1 MFFKKR
7 QQAKGSYDHEN
18 KKPVIRASI
27 CTGEQVAG
35 FKDLHTGAF
44 EEIMLI
50 RNNDDL
56 LAFKERYGIEG
67 EIEKMYLILVGGDLM
82 LFGRKKTRKIIE
94 KNVNNLNKSNK
105 KNTGRM
111 TSENRKAVMEN
122 KEDKQDWIDELAM
135 LDEIFDD

>member
-7 QQAKGSYDHEN
+7 QQNKGSYDHEN

-50 RNNDDL
+50 RNSDDL
-56 LAFKERYGIEG
+56 AAFKERYGIEG
-67 EIEKMYLILVGGDLM
+67 EIEKMY
-82 LFGRKKTRKIIE
+82 
-94 KNVNNLNKSNK
+94 
-105 KNTGRM
+105 
-111 TSENRKAVMEN
+111 
-122 KEDKQDWIDELAM
+122 
-135 LDEIFDD
+135 

>member
-7 QQAKGSYDHEN
+7 QQPKGSYDHEN
-18 KKPVIRASI
+18 KKPIIRASI

-56 LAFKERYGIEG
+56 AAFKERYGIEG
-67 EIEKMYLILVGGDLM
+67 EIEKIY
-82 LFGRKKTRKIIE
+82 
-94 KNVNNLNKSNK
+94 
-105 KNTGRM
+105 
-111 TSENRKAVMEN
+111 
-122 KEDKQDWIDELAM
+122 
-135 LDEIFDD
+135 